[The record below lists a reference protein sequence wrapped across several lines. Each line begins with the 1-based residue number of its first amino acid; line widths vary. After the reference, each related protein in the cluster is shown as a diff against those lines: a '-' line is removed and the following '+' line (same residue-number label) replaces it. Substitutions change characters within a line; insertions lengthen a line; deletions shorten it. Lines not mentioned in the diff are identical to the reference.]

1 MQKRFF
7 LYNEDV
13 ASPDF
18 LIAGAGIIGL
28 SLALELEARG
38 AQVTVLD
45 AGLALQQTSTAAAGM
60 LAVHDAQNPP
70 ALQPLA
76 ELSASLYPEF
86 LDRIASLSGSHVP
99 FQTFTTLEAGPYID
113 PLLRIDE
120 LVPGLAPG
128 PQTFHLLKENSVDP
142 RQLAPALLAAVR
154 STHITLLERTALA
167 RITATPTSVRIQ
179 TNTATLEA
187 PYLIDCMGSWSPAP
201 VRPRKGQMLAVRM
214 PALLDLATVIRTPEV
229 YIVPRTDGPNA
240 GLAIIGAT
248 IEDAGFDLTVHALD
262 ILTLNTR
269 ATKLLPI
276 LTEAEFVES
285 WSGLR
290 PATLDQ
296 LPILGAAPRQPRYL
310 LATGH
315 YRNGILLA
323 PATAHVMAQL
333 LTGEDPTVDLSRF
346 SASRF

>member
-1 MQKRFF
+1 M
-7 LYNEDV
+7 

-38 AQVTVLD
+38 AHVTVLD

-60 LAVHDAQNPP
+60 LAVDDPKNP
-70 ALQPLA
+70 AVLKPLA
-76 ELSASLYPEF
+76 ELSASLYPSF
-86 LDRIASLSGSHVP
+86 LDRIAALSDTLVP
-99 FQTFTTLEAGPYID
+99 FQTSTTLEAGSRID
-113 PLLRIDE
+113 PLQRVSE
-120 LVPGLAPG
+120 LVPQLDTGNHH
-128 PQTFHLLKENSVDP
+128 FHLLKENSVDP

-154 STHITLLERTALA
+154 NSNVTLLERTALQ
-167 RITATPTSVRIQ
+167 RIAATPSSVRVQ
-179 TNTATLEA
+179 TNSAPLEA

-214 PALLDLATVIRTPEV
+214 PASLDLATVIRTPEV

-262 ILTLNTR
+262 ILTLNAQATR
-269 ATKLLPI
+269 LLPV
-276 LTEAEFVES
+276 LAEGEFVES

-290 PATLDQ
+290 PGTMDE
-296 LPILGAAPRQPRYL
+296 LPILGYAPRQPRYL

-323 PATAHVMAQL
+323 PATASVMTQL
-333 LTGEDPTVDLSRF
+333 LIGETPAVDLGPF
-346 SASRF
+346 SATRF

>member
-1 MQKRFF
+1 M
-7 LYNEDV
+7 

-38 AQVTVLD
+38 AQVMVID

-60 LAVHDAQNPP
+60 LAAGDPKNPP
-70 ALQPLA
+70 ALHDLA
-76 ELSASLYPEF
+76 ALSASLYPAF
-86 LDRIASLSGSHVP
+86 LDRIAALSGTHVP
-99 FQTFTTLEAGPYID
+99 FQTFTTLEAGSRID
-113 PLLRIDE
+113 PLQRIDE
-120 LVPGLAPG
+120 LVPQLDPG
-128 PQTFHLLKENSVDP
+128 AYHFHLLQEHSVDP

-154 STHITLLERTALA
+154 NTRIALLERTALR
-167 RITATPTSVRIQ
+167 RIAATATSVRIL
-179 TNTATLEA
+179 TNAAPLEA

-201 VRPRKGQMLAVRM
+201 VRPRKGQMLSVRM
-214 PALLDLATVIRTPEV
+214 PPSLDLATVIRTPEV

-248 IEDAGFDLTVHALD
+248 IEDAGFDLTVHAFD
-262 ILTLNTR
+262 ILTLNAR
-269 ATKLLPI
+269 ATKLLPV
-276 LTEAEFVES
+276 LAEAEFVES

-290 PATLDQ
+290 PGTLDE
-296 LPILGAAPRQPRYL
+296 LPILGPAPRQPRYM

-323 PATAHVMAQL
+323 PATARVIGQL
-333 LTGEDPTVDLSRF
+333 LTGQTPSVDLAPFRATRF
-346 SASRF
+346 QKRQEGREHP

>member
-1 MQKRFF
+1 M
-7 LYNEDV
+7 

-18 LIAGAGIIGL
+18 LIAGAGVIGL

-45 AGLALQQTSTAAAGM
+45 AGLALQQTSSAAAGM
-60 LAVHDAQNPP
+60 LAVDDPQNPA
-70 ALQPLA
+70 ALKPLA
-76 ELSASLYPEF
+76 ELSAQLYPAF
-86 LDRIASLSGSHVP
+86 LDRIAALSGMHVP
-99 FQTFTTLEAGPYID
+99 FQTFATLEAGSRLD
-113 PLLRIDE
+113 PLGRIDE
-120 LVPGLAPG
+120 LVPQLEAGAHH
-128 PQTFHLLKENSVDP
+128 FHLLQEHSVDP

-154 STHITLLERTALA
+154 NTRITLLERTRLE
-167 RITATPTSVRIQ
+167 RIQASTTTVRIA
-179 TNTATLEA
+179 TNASTLEA
-187 PYLIDCMGSWSPAP
+187 PFVVDCMGSWSPAP

-214 PALLDLATVIRTPEV
+214 PSTLDLATVIRTPDV

-248 IEDAGFDLTVHALD
+248 IEDAGYDLKVHAFD
-262 ILTLNTR
+262 ILTLNAR

-276 LTEAEFVES
+276 LAEAEMVES

-290 PATLDQ
+290 PATADE
-296 LPILGAAPRQPRYL
+296 LPILGSAPRQPRYL

-323 PATAHVMAQL
+323 LATARVMAQL
-333 LTGEDPTVDLSRF
+333 LHDETPSVDLSAF
-346 SASRF
+346 SAGRF